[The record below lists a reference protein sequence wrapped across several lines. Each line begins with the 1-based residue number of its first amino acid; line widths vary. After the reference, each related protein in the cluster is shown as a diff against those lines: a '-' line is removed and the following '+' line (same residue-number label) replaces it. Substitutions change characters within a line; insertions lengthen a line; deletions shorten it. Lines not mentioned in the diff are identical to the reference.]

1 MIILFGRGMLFG
13 SCLGDLDGGGERG
26 VVHDDVVVARSL
38 LLCAHRGGSGWSWCA
53 RAMTGLGRELLHLY
67 HTTFLDTVD
76 STCVVDNLVD
86 DFVVVAIVN

>member
-1 MIILFGRGMLFG
+1 MEVASVELCMTMWWL
-13 SCLGDLDGGGERG
+13 
-26 VVHDDVVVARSL
+26 VVARSL